1 MIFTNYT
8 GRFHMSQATI
18 DYICTELRW
27 RRDLEYLI
35 IEAVGLSVYDHV
47 IHTSSV
53 LLSCLRILYMTHYLR

>member
-1 MIFTNYT
+1 
-8 GRFHMSQATI
+8 MSQATI